1 MTVDEGLIDRIAQG
15 MSTYQDA
22 QDVALLVA
30 WHGAR
35 RGQPVR
41 CAILDRVYGQ
51 ALDRVE
57 DLVRLAA
64 LRADGL
70 LDSMAIGTLADA
82 LHLLARAGRVIIV
95 RESGRRVLARFAD
108 AC

>member
-1 MTVDEGLIDRIAQG
+1 MTVDEGLIERIAQG
-15 MSTYQDA
+15 MSTSQDA

-30 WHGAR
+30 WQGGR
-35 RGQPVR
+35 PNPPGQ
-41 CAILDRVYGQ
+41 AQ
-51 ALDRVE
+51 ALDTVE
-57 DLVRLAA
+57 GLVRLAA

-82 LHLLARAGRVIIV
+82 LHLLARAGRVVIV
-95 RESGRRVLARFAD
+95 REAGRRVLARFAD

>member
-1 MTVDEGLIDRIAQG
+1 MMVDEGLIERIAQG

-30 WHGAR
+30 WHGGRPNPPGHA
-35 RGQPVR
+35 
-41 CAILDRVYGQ
+41 Q
-51 ALDRVE
+51 ALDTIEAMVC
-57 DLVRLAA
+57 LAA
-64 LRADGL
+64 LRGDGM

-82 LHLLARAGRVIIV
+82 LHLLARAGRVVIV
-95 RESGRRVLARFAD
+95 RESGRRVLARFAA

>member
-1 MTVDEGLIDRIAQG
+1 MMVDEGLIERIAQG

-30 WHGAR
+30 WHGGR
-35 RGQPVR
+35 RGQPGQ
-41 CAILDRVYGQ
+41 GQ
-51 ALDRVE
+51 ALDTVE

-64 LRADGL
+64 LRADGM

-82 LHLLARAGRVIIV
+82 LHLLARARRVTIV

>member
-30 WHGAR
+30 WHG
-35 RGQPVR
+35 GQPSQPSQ
-41 CAILDRVYGQ
+41 GQ
-51 ALDRVE
+51 ALDAVE
-57 DLVRLAA
+57 ALVRQMA
-64 LRADGL
+64 LSLDGL
-70 LDSMAIGTLADA
+70 IDSMAIGTLADA